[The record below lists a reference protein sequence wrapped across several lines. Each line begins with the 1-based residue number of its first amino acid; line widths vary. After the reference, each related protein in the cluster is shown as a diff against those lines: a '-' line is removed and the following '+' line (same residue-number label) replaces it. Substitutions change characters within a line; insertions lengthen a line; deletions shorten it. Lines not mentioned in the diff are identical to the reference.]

1 MASSS
6 TTITIRLSTPDAERL
21 EVEATKRGVSKSDFA
36 RQTILTELEAA
47 TDEGMRA
54 QFESV
59 KGEVASLKAALS
71 ESVRALLLTS
81 ERLSK
86 EKVAEFIKRTF
97 EEK

>member
-6 TTITIRLSTPDAERL
+6 TTITIRLSTADADRL
-21 EVEATKRGVSKSDFA
+21 DREATKRGLSKSDFA

-47 TDEGMRA
+47 SDESIRS
-54 QFESV
+54 QFDNV
-59 KGEVASLKAALS
+59 KGEVKSLKTALA
-71 ESVRALLLTS
+71 ESVRALLLIS

-97 EEK
+97 EE

>member
-6 TTITIRLSTPDAERL
+6 TTITIRLSTADADRL
-21 EVEATKRGVSKSDFA
+21 DREATKRGLSKSDFA

-47 TDEGMRA
+47 SDASIRSQFEGMRGD
-54 QFESV
+54 V
-59 KGEVASLKAALS
+59 KSLKTALA

-81 ERLSK
+81 ERTSK

-97 EEK
+97 EE

>member
-6 TTITIRLSTPDAERL
+6 TTITIRLSTADADRL
-21 EVEATKRGVSKSDFA
+21 DREATKRGLSKSDFA

-47 TDEGMRA
+47 SDESIRSQFEGM
-54 QFESV
+54 
-59 KGEVASLKAALS
+59 KGEVKSLKTALA

-97 EEK
+97 EE